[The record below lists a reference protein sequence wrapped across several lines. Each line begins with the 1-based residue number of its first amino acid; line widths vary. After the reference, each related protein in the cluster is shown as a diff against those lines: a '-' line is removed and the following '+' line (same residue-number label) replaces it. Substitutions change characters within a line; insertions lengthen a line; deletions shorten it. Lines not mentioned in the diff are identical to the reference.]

1 MIKQLSSRWLC
12 VGILQKTFEENTE
25 QHVIYTSLLPL
36 HVCRHAVLPVLVE
49 CFHHLRWISG
59 FRQQHHTISPSCYV
73 VVEEH
78 ERARVVVL
86 CCGRD
91 GCVYMSQ
98 QRKKQSV
105 TPLLLSGNNAQQ
117 LSKCGWLF
125 LDNACTGKKTK
136 ADDVILTQNLFEVL
150 KKTIY
155 VKLSIKIKFLLHHC
169 ISDN

>member
-1 MIKQLSSRWLC
+1 MLSSPKMDFGL
-12 VGILQKTFEENTE
+12 
-25 QHVIYTSLLPL
+25 S
-36 HVCRHAVLPVLVE
+36 AAAS
-49 CFHHLRWISG
+49 HHLTQLLCR
-59 FRQQHHTISPSCYV
+59 RLV